1 MLVSTL
7 RRVAVLTALWASV
20 GTALVFAAP
29 PYDLPTLKSSAPNY
43 NRFYTNVLI
52 GSTSVPTDD
61 FRTGDEILNG
71 VLAYLC
77 PTSPVYNNTAYRDR
91 VLFLM
96 DTIASRWNAGTD
108 LAEIGYAWQINYAY
122 LLLKYYRSS
131 ELSAARVTAYESALA
146 ANHTH
151 VLTVSNALLY
161 DQRLLANLWLNGDI
175 RLAMGVYFG
184 ATALANSTNATKAQR
199 AIDEVMSMA
208 SLEDGGQRYVG
219 FWGEVSTYHEENI
232 YCFLFWWLITG
243 STPIKAALDATQ
255 YYTPVTVEPVGY
267 TEQSSNIPYKHMYNG
282 IIARNAA
289 LWKAY
294 LYDDGYNYFYGK
306 SAETTSSTEILN
318 TILYQPNRTTKT
330 PPTHVGVF
338 FDGNLQGPRGRFNG
352 TWGWIAN
359 GRDVQNGGPESQPLI
374 TAQGYDGRQ
383 CGKSTLVGAFV
394 LGTVANNTAL
404 KGALDTVGIEVK
416 ESTGVEYD
424 VHRGSKYRY
433 LTQDEKTATITRQ
446 GFGTISSSYRIS
458 TRTSANASL
467 NWDSSATKWT
477 GQQLWV
483 LTDERMI
490 GLVQIVNTSGTPAT
504 AYGLDARLIFTG
516 GRKGIMGSYLTL
528 TRPATVADALGTTAP
543 NDFQFGEIRVKIA
556 GTGAAGDVGTTFNGD
571 ITSQRI
577 PIHDNISTDATIAAN
592 QDNFS
597 ELVRIN
603 EAGPT
608 DATPVA
614 FPAGTRRWVVLDVT
628 RNGTAYA
635 TSSKFN
641 VLPENNTFAVLQFNE
656 GSRKVRIVQNLT
668 ATPQS
673 YSGNFVVGT
682 TYTSTSLHRS
692 WNSTVSALTVTSGT
706 AVVAETIPAYG
717 HVIAVNSNNAN
728 DHTSTVLTAKDL
740 FSTYGDLLSL
750 AVGSDATSPGYAA
763 PFTVTSS
770 GNTLRLTFNRVR
782 ADCTYYVEGS
792 SDLATW
798 TTVATNPG
806 TLGQSVTVNDTA
818 TFAAGSPRF
827 LRLRVTKP

>member
-1 MLVSTL
+1 MSVPLL
-7 RRVAVLTALWASV
+7 RRLVLVVLLCAGPALP
-20 GTALVFAAP
+20 ALFAAP
-29 PYDLPTLKSSAPNY
+29 PYDLPTLKSTAPNY

-52 GSTSVPTDD
+52 SSATVPTDD
-61 FRTGDEILNG
+61 FRIGDEILNG
-71 VLAYLC
+71 ILGYLC

-96 DTIASRWNAGTD
+96 DAVATRWNSSTD
-108 LAEIGYAWQINYAY
+108 FAEIGYAWQMNYAY
-122 LLLKYYRSS
+122 LLLKHHRPA

-151 VLTVSNALLY
+151 VLTVSNPLLY

-184 ATALANSTNATKAQR
+184 ALALGNTTNATKAQR

-219 FWGEVSTYHEENI
+219 FWGEVSTYHEENV

-243 STPIKAALDATQ
+243 SKPIKAALDATQ
-255 YYTPVTVEPVGY
+255 HYTPVTVEPSGY

-306 SAETTSSTEILN
+306 PAETTSSTEILN

-330 PPTHVGVF
+330 PPSHVGVF

-352 TWGWIAN
+352 TWGWIAH

-394 LGTVANNTAL
+394 LGTPANNTPL

-416 ESTGVEYD
+416 ESIGLEYD
-424 VHRGSKYRY
+424 VHRGSRYRY

-446 GFGTISSSYRIS
+446 TFGTISSSYRIS

-467 NWDSSATKWT
+467 NWDSAATRWT

-483 LTDERMI
+483 LTEERMI
-490 GLVQIVNTSGTPAT
+490 GLVQIVNTSGTAAT

-516 GRKGIMGSYLTL
+516 GRRNIMGSYLTL

-543 NDFQFGEIRVKIA
+543 TDFQFGEIRVKIA
-556 GTGAAGDVGTTFNGD
+556 GTGTAGDVGTTFNGD

-577 PIHDNISTDATIAAN
+577 PIHDNINPDPALAAT

-603 EAGPT
+603 EAGPSDT
-608 DATPVA
+608 TPVS
-614 FPAGTRRWVVLDVT
+614 FPAGTRRWIVLDVT

-656 GSRKVRIVQNLT
+656 GTRRVRIVQNLT

-682 TYTSTSLHRS
+682 TYSSTSLHRS
-692 WNSTVSALTVTSGT
+692 WSGTVTPLTVTSGT

-717 HVIAVNSNNAN
+717 HVIAVNSNNTT
-728 DHTSTVLTAKDL
+728 DHVGTFLTSKEVFA
-740 FSTYGDLLSL
+740 TYGDLLAL
-750 AVGSDATSPGYAA
+750 AVGADANSPGYPA
-763 PFTVTSS
+763 PFTVSSS
-770 GNTLRLTFNRVR
+770 GNTLRLSFNRVR
-782 ADCTYYVEGS
+782 ADCTYYVEASG
-792 SDLATW
+792 DLATW

-806 TLGQSVTVNDTA
+806 TLGESVTVNDTT
-818 TFAAGSPRF
+818 TFATGSPRF
-827 LRLRVTKP
+827 MRLRVTKP